1 MKKLLILLVLF
12 CSVLCHAQQ
21 QNVKIYLNNGRI
33 VSGELQEETSTTVT
47 IVKSDGVPQTINKV
61 EIRKIADAGEPDIV
75 SMNKRYVDYTA
86 KESGFWG
93 AVELG
98 GGLNLHIDGKYD
110 SSVMTDL
117 CLTGGYRFNKFIQA
131 GVGAGVRYYI
141 SGNDRV
147 YVRDRKPDPDV
158 KVSFPVYANFR
169 GIFVDDHA
177 RSTVPYWSAN
187 VGYTI
192 NDGFSF
198 APTVGFRFGSL
209 ERNHFLLGV
218 GYSLQCVSVLDEEAG
233 SGYKNLVLNAVTLKL
248 GYQF

>member
-1 MKKLLILLVLF
+1 M
-12 CSVLCHAQQ
+12 
-21 QNVKIYLNNGRI
+21 
-33 VSGELQEETSTTVT
+33 SGELQEETSTTVT

-98 GGLNLHIDGKYD
+98 GGLNLHIDGRYD

-209 ERNHFLLGV
+209 ERNHFLLGL
-218 GYSLQCVSVLDEEAG
+218 GYSLQCVSVLDKEAG